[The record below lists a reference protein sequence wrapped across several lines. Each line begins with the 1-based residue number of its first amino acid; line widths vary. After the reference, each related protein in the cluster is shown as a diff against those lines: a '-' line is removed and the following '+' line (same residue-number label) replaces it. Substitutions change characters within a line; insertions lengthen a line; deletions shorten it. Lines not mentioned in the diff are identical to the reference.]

1 MEYLPTFALE
11 CGHFSP
17 NVGKYSLHGASGI
30 GKDTESH
37 GFRVFAKKK
46 PEKVRAKP
54 SKQKTVHALI
64 LLLFVPQKC
73 GFLKNMNAETQR
85 PAPIWPNGS

>member
-46 PEKVRAKP
+46 WKKSGVNHFETKNHPCFD
-54 SKQKTVHALI
+54 
-64 LLLFVPQKC
+64 FVAFCSTKIVFFKISSWWFQ
-73 GFLKNMNAETQR
+73 
-85 PAPIWPNGS
+85 PI